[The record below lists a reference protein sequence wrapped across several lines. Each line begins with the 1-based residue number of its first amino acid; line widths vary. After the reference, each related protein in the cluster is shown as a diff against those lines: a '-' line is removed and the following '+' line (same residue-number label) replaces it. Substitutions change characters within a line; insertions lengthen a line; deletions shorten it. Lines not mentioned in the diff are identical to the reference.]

1 MSLFYLQIFRRIFLA
16 MGKKRKKGNNN
27 VADDM
32 YVCPMLAAL
41 INNNVDDFGKTREP
55 KRQRSATPETAKPS
69 EVVNSKPFRPFEPR
83 DRGRYRELLKK
94 VCKNCMER

>member
-1 MSLFYLQIFRRIFLA
+1 

-27 VADDM
+27 VGDDM

-41 INNNVDDFGKTREP
+41 LNNSVDDFGTTREP

-83 DRGRYRELLKK
+83 DQGRYRVVEKYIKK
-94 VCKNCMER
+94 IMEK